1 MYSHISGREQYP
13 DIGVVSA
20 APSNSIIEET
30 DTVTLFKLQ
39 GETNDTYIL
48 IYQQKRYKQYH
59 LEHSLNLSCD
69 HIHLLLCVHTHQLI
83 HLRLKRICSDNQT
96 TLDMFPCDS
105 HRSSN
110 VLHLF
115 LCDHSVPI

>member
-20 APSNSIIEET
+20 TPNSIIEET

-48 IYQQKRYKQYH
+48 IYRQKQY
-59 LEHSLNLSCD
+59 
-69 HIHLLLCVHTHQLI
+69 
-83 HLRLKRICSDNQT
+83 K
-96 TLDMFPCDS
+96 
-105 HRSSN
+105 
-110 VLHLF
+110 
-115 LCDHSVPI
+115 